1 MPDKRQQNFT
11 EEERAAIEA
20 RIRRQHPDEEVVI
33 VYEDEE
39 PAGVPAPVA
48 PPDAYAGPDLAQKL
62 AVLMITALA
71 ALYLVNPTLGVLE
84 FIPDNLPLLG
94 NLDEF
99 TATAIVISGLN
110 FFGVNIAWLARI
122 FGPGLSRRQRH

>member
-1 MPDKRQQNFT
+1 MPDKRQQDFT
-11 EEERAAIEA
+11 AEERAAIEA
-20 RIRRQHPDEEVVI
+20 RIRGQHPDEEVVI

-39 PAGVPAPVA
+39 PAGVPAP
-48 PPDAYAGPDLAQKL
+48 YLA
-62 AVLMITALA
+62 
-71 ALYLVNPTLGVLE
+71 NPTLGVLE

-110 FFGVNIAWLARI
+110 FFGVNIGWLASI
-122 FGPGLSRRQRH
+122 FGPGLSRRQRR